1 MARPDFPP
9 MLAINHPPP
18 PPPPPPPPSFFKSAT
33 RRSRE
38 SPRAPRPAR
47 TRRRRQYYCTASNH
61 RRTHQSGGGGVGRGH
76 DFFVRRG
83 CGRYGT
89 TGARNGNEKMNP
101 AAERAKKRRN
111 NFPNDATSTKH
122 QSQSVKDT
130 PPPASRPDF
139 SASSSASLKADR

>member
-9 MLAINHPPP
+9 MLAINHPP

-89 TGARNGNEKMNP
+89 TGARNGNEKNEP
-101 AAERAKKRRN
+101 SCRAGEEKTKQT
-111 NFPNDATSTKH
+111 FLMTSTKH

-139 SASSSASLKADR
+139 SAASSASLKADR